1 MDAIDELT
9 RGDLGGG
16 LVKFVE
22 ALGVTIWSMD
32 GAPRS
37 EMNCAVFMLAF
48 DGHLAQLVDG
58 ETERVREAALGFRE
72 LLERGIDLAPDLMG
86 KGRQD

>member
-1 MDAIDELT
+1 MDEMDELT

-16 LVKFVE
+16 LVIFVQ
-22 ALGVTIWSMD
+22 ALGVTIRSMD

-37 EMNCAVFMLAF
+37 EMNHAGFMLAF

-58 ETERVREAALGFRE
+58 EPEQVRKAALGFRE
-72 LLERGIDLAPDLMG
+72 LLERGIDLAPDLIG
-86 KGRQD
+86 KGGHG